1 MAGLNNKLFRNDVAD
16 STDNHWLHVDM
27 LTLDA
32 NTVGIGATLRCV
44 TGEITRIREVD
55 GGSGFLSQGSL
66 TVEFGLG
73 AATIVDSLE
82 IRWPT
87 GVRRLLLDVAV
98 DQRLLITQ
106 ISTGVEDPETPDLPL
121 AFQVYP
127 NYPNP
132 FNPSTVIRFDLPH
145 ASHVNLSIYALDGS
159 RVVTLV
165 NEELPAGRQ
174 GAIWFGR
181 DQQGARVA
189 SGLYFYR
196 VQTPDRMETRRMMLV
211 K

>member
-1 MAGLNNKLFRNDVAD
+1 
-16 STDNHWLHVDM
+16 
-27 LTLDA
+27 
-32 NTVGIGATLRCV
+32 
-44 TGEITRIREVD
+44 
-55 GGSGFLSQGSL
+55 
-66 TVEFGLG
+66 
-73 AATIVDSLE
+73 
-82 IRWPT
+82 
-87 GVRRLLLDVAV
+87 VRRLLLDVCV
-98 DQRLLITQ
+98 EHRLPLPQ
-106 ISTGVEDPETPDLPL
+106 MSAGVEGPGAPGLPL
-121 AFQVYP
+121 AFPVLP

-174 GAIWFGR
+174 GAVWFGR